1 MRYQR
6 LTRCTK
12 PASGE
17 LTKALSPLFQDN
29 QKAHVVY
36 DDVIIGTETLEHHH
50 KITSSIMTTIHQE
63 AELTH

>member
-6 LTRCTK
+6 LTMCTK

-17 LTKALSPLFQDN
+17 LTKALSPLFQHN
-29 QKAHVVY
+29 QEAQVVH
-36 DDVIIGTETLEHHH
+36 DDVIISTETLEHHH
-50 KITSSIMTTIHQE
+50 KIISSIMTTIHQE